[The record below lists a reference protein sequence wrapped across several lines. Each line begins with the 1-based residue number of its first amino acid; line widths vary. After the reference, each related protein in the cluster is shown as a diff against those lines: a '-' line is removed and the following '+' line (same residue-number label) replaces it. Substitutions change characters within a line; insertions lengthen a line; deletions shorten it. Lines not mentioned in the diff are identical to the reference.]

1 VMQPIRRALNLLN
14 VLAESDGGLTLQ
26 ELASRME
33 LPPSTVHRLA
43 SVLEEE
49 GYLTRTPAEKRFML
63 GRRVRAL
70 VASTSSAFLQQAVQP
85 ELVRLNR
92 STQEAVFVAE
102 FVGSEVV
109 CIAFR
114 PGTRPLRLFVSLGA
128 ALPPHAASSAR
139 VLYSSLDPDEVRTL
153 LKDYE
158 YTSWTPRTITREAQ
172 LLRHLELVRSRGYD
186 IDDDEMNDSAW
197 AVSAPVRD
205 ITGQVRAALAV
216 VAPVSQ
222 VADPTRREMLL
233 QEVLRGARNLSAE
246 LGFPDVANGIS
257 PS

>member
-1 VMQPIRRALNLLN
+1 MQPVRRVLNLLS
-14 VLAESDGGLTLQ
+14 VLAESGGGLTLQ
-26 ELASRME
+26 ELAGRLE

-49 GYLTRTPAEKRFML
+49 DFLIRTPTERRFML

-70 VASTSSAFLQQAVQP
+70 VAGTSSAFLQQAVQP
-85 ELVRLNR
+85 ELARVNR

-102 FVGSEVV
+102 FVGREVV

-128 ALPPHAASSAR
+128 SLPLHAASSAR
-139 VLYSSLDPDEVRTL
+139 LLLSSLEPDTVLEL

-158 YTSWTPRTITREAQ
+158 YTNWTPRTIRHEAQ
-172 LLRHLELVRSRGYD
+172 LLRHLDLIRDRGYD

-197 AVSAPVRD
+197 AASAPVRD
-205 ITGQVRAALAV
+205 ITGNVRAALTV
-216 VAPVSQ
+216 VAPITQ
-222 VADPTRREMLL
+222 VNDPSRREMLL
-233 QEVLRGARNLSAE
+233 GEVLKGARNLSAE
-246 LGFPDVANGIS
+246 LGHLDL
-257 PS
+257 PSGTSDG